1 MPACFDQ
8 SILAG
13 TKQAWMGGAPRDVRR
28 MWIDMTLRKY
38 ALLPLLCLLGF
49 AAGWAQNQATKKEKK
64 TMEKQ
69 QTNIRFINRA
79 PAGYSHVVE
88 VKGGRTLYIAGQ
100 IALDKDGNLVG
111 RGDFRAQVK
120 QVFENL
126 KARLEKGGASFKDV
140 VKLNYYLTDAS
151 DLQSLRDTRNS
162 YINTE
167 NPPASTLVVVKQ
179 LVREEFMIEVEAVA
193 VVND

>member
-1 MPACFDQ
+1 
-8 SILAG
+8 
-13 TKQAWMGGAPRDVRR
+13 
-28 MWIDMTLRKY
+28 MTLRKY
-38 ALLPLLCLLGF
+38 ALLPLLCLLGVG
-49 AAGWAQNQATKKEKK
+49 AVWTQYQSENQKKATKEKK
-64 TMEKQ
+64 TMGTQ
-69 QTNIRFINRA
+69 QADVRFINRA

-100 IALDKDGNLVG
+100 IAVDKNGNLVG

-126 KARLEKGGASFKDV
+126 KSRLEEGRASFKDV

-151 DLQSLRDTRNS
+151 DLQALRDTRNS

-179 LVREEFMIEVEAVA
+179 LVREEYLLEVEAVA
-193 VVND
+193 VVAE